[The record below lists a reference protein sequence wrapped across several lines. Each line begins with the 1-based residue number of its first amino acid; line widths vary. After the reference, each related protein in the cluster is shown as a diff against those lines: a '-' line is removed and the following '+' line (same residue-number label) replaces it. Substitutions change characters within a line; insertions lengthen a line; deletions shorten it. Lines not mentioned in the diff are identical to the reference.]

1 MSLSS
6 EKNFFFHFFEAI
18 YTNRSKKRNTKNDLK
33 NPPHFN
39 FVKEV

>member
-6 EKNFFFHFFEAI
+6 EKKIFFFHFFEAI
-18 YTNRSKKRNTKNDLK
+18 YTNRSKKNTKNDLK

-39 FVKEV
+39 FVKKV

>member
-6 EKNFFFHFFEAI
+6 EKKIFFFIFLKPFTLI
-18 YTNRSKKRNTKNDLK
+18 GQKKNTKNDLK

-39 FVKEV
+39 FVKKV